1 MPLKDSENA
10 AESLAEQYHQYEVLK
25 PLPVIQ
31 GKIAPAFGEPGGG
44 IQILPDMKERVD
56 VQWLLD
62 NKYIRKVN

>member
-1 MPLKDSENA
+1 M
-10 AESLAEQYHQYEVLK
+10 SL
-25 PLPVIQ
+25 IQ